1 MSKQQNERLSK
12 TTMMH
17 LLLDPLGEYHVSLD
31 TVAEFQRAM
40 LRDPR
45 VKPVRANRFVAKI
58 AHRLWRMLKVHDSR
72 VPGMPAADTGRD
84 YFVTLMSADIRRCMP
99 YFLLPGRKSVYLLDA
114 WPDTYG
120 DIRELVQRFS
130 VRHLFLSS
138 SIAARKLREELA
150 PCEVEWVPEAIE
162 PESYASLPAARK
174 DIDVLQLGR
183 RYDRLHEM
191 LLAPLAERGKV
202 YLYEKEKHKII
213 FPTREGFV
221 DGLAR
226 TKISIC
232 VPSSITH
239 PEQSGD
245 IEVLSMR
252 YLQSMTSRCL
262 VVGHAPAEL
271 VSLFGY
277 NPVVELNMADPVKQ
291 ILTLLDTFTE
301 YSALIERNYETVIKH
316 HTWPHRW
323 AVISG
328 KVFPAEQPP
337 RRVS

>member
-1 MSKQQNERLSK
+1 
-12 TTMMH
+12 MMQ

-40 LRDPR
+40 LRDVR
-45 VKPVRANRFVAKI
+45 VQPVQANRFVAKV
-58 AHRLWRMLKVHDSR
+58 AHRLWRMLKVNPR
-72 VPGMPAADTGRD
+72 RIPGERAADTGRD
-84 YFVTLMSADIRRCMP
+84 YFVTLMSPDIRRCMP

-120 DIRELVQRFS
+120 DIKELVRTFS
-130 VRHLFLSS
+130 VQHLFLSS

-150 PCEVEWVPEAIE
+150 PCEVSWVPEAIE
-162 PESYASLPAARK
+162 PESYTSLPSTRK

-202 YLYEKEKHKII
+202 YLYEKEKHHIV
-213 FPTREGFV
+213 FPTREEFV

-232 VPSSITH
+232 IPSSITH

-252 YLQSMTSRCL
+252 YLQSMTSKCL
-262 VVGHAPAEL
+262 VLGHAPVEL

-277 NPVVELNMADPVKQ
+277 NPVVELDMADPVQQ
-291 ILTLLDTFTE
+291 ILSLLDTFTD
-301 YSALIERNYETVIKH
+301 YSALIERNYETVTKH
-316 HTWPHRW
+316 HTWHHRW
-323 AVISG
+323 TAICE
-328 KVFPAEQPP
+328 KVFPAGTQPADGEMML
-337 RRVS
+337 SQQ